1 LNGCKWGPNTFGTVD
16 PTALSGR
23 DFFCP
28 MVVAGV
34 LVGQALFIPSPCE
47 GLPVQVCGAQTAL
60 DIEEWLSY
68 SKVPHQLVAEQVD
81 CVFRHVLKAT
91 VCVWVAPLERSLLYS

>member
-1 LNGCKWGPNTFGTVD
+1 MVD
-16 PTALSGR
+16 PTAERGR

-28 MVVAGV
+28 MVVAGF
-34 LVGQALFIPSPCE
+34 LVGQTLFTPSPWE
-47 GLPVQVCGAQTAL
+47 GLPVQVCGPEIAL

-68 SKVPHQLVAEQVD
+68 RKVPHQVVAEQVD

-91 VCVWVAPLERSLLYS
+91 VCVPVAPIERSLLYS

>member
-1 LNGCKWGPNTFGTVD
+1 MLLNGCKWDPSTFGMLG
-16 PTALSGR
+16 PTAERGR

-47 GLPVQVCGAQTAL
+47 GLPVQVCGAEIAL
-60 DIEEWLSY
+60 DRQECLSCEA
-68 SKVPHQLVAEQVD
+68 KWPAN
-81 CVFRHVLKAT
+81 
-91 VCVWVAPLERSLLYS
+91 